1 MEYKYSTILTVLFV
15 TMMYSSGMPILYAI
29 ACLFF
34 LTNYWTEKVLFFYF
48 YRKPENLDE
57 NLAKRTLAWFK
68 YALLAHMVMGLL
80 MFSNV
85 KILPPKKIQGLIS
98 KFGKSLNSY
107 TGGQTFKDLATPH
120 MAIYWA
126 VFMLIILSYCVWR
139 YFFA

>member
-15 TMMYSSGMPILYAI
+15 TMMYSTGMPILYFI

-34 LTNYWTEKVLFFYF
+34 FTNYWTEKILFFYF

-57 NLAKRTLAWFK
+57 NLAKRTLSWFK

-85 KILPPKKIQGLIS
+85 RILPPK
-98 KFGKSLNSY
+98 
-107 TGGQTFKDLATPH
+107 
-120 MAIYWA
+120 
-126 VFMLIILSYCVWR
+126 
-139 YFFA
+139 